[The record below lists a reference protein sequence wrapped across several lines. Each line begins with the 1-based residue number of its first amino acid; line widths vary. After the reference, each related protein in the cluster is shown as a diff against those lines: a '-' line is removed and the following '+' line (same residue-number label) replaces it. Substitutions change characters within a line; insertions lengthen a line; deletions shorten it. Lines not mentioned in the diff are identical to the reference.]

1 MNLILDLVS
10 TFKCYG
16 ASEKQ
21 PTTQIFKK
29 KWNQII
35 LQHPKGF
42 NVSHNAKENK
52 FLLPVSCMDVKAAD
66 PVAVLDQRC
75 FNNKM

>member
-29 KWNQII
+29 KWN
-35 LQHPKGF
+35 
-42 NVSHNAKENK
+42 
-52 FLLPVSCMDVKAAD
+52 
-66 PVAVLDQRC
+66 
-75 FNNKM
+75 